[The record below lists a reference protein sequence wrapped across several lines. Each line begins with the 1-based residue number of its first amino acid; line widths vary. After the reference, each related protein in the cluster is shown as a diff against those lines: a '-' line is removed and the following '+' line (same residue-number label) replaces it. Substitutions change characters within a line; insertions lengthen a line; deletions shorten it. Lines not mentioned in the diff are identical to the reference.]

1 MRYFPK
7 YEIWHHGEKTI
18 GMDDGFGAADGDA
31 FKVSVPLE
39 STTAAGRAT
48 MAFPKMNTEQPIP

>member
-1 MRYFPK
+1 
-7 YEIWHHGEKTI
+7 
-18 GMDDGFGAADGDA
+18 MDDGFGAADGDA

-39 STTAAGRAT
+39 STTATGRAT